1 MRTFPFDELRDDD
14 AALGNLYDAHRLV
27 GSKSGELTPKGMQQA
42 IDTLVER
49 SQLGQLK
56 WPLSVKEI
64 GRSFEDRTIRMAT
77 IGGGSR
83 DVLLWTQMHGDEP
96 THTAVVLNLL
106 NALLAEQSLNVG
118 DNELLEECT
127 LHVVPMLNP
136 DGAHRHTRRNAQGI
150 DINRDAVDLATPE
163 GRVLHQL
170 VSDLKPKFG
179 FNLHNQN
186 AGKQVAQT
194 GRVATVSVMAPPL
207 DNALTVTPQMV
218 RAKQLSL
225 EMFAAAERNLPGHAT
240 KYEAGYMPTA
250 FGEWVQTRGT
260 TTVLLEA
267 GGWPESTEG
276 DMVRLHF
283 VVLAAALQAITDDR
297 VEQIDAAKYEQ
308 IPLNWMPDE

>member
-1 MRTFPFDELRDDD
+1 MRTFPFDELRNDDVT
-14 AALGNLYDAHRLV
+14 LGNLYDTHPFV
-27 GSKSGELTPKGMQQA
+27 KGGPSELTPEAVQRS
-42 IDTLVER
+42 IDTLVEE
-49 SQLGQLK
+49 SQAGGLK
-56 WPLSVKEI
+56 WPLGVKEI

-77 IGGGSR
+77 IGSGPQ

-106 NALLAEQSLNVG
+106 HVLLQKQSLTIG
-118 DNELLEECT
+118 HNELLSQCT

-136 DGAHRHTRRNAQGI
+136 DGAHRDTRRNAQGI

-170 VSDLKPKFG
+170 VSELKPKFG

-186 AGKQVAQT
+186 AGKQVGKS

-207 DNALTVTPQMV
+207 DDALTVTPQMV

-267 GGWPESTEG
+267 GGWPADTPG

-283 VVLAAALQAITDDR
+283 VVLGSALQAIADDR